1 MLFIALEILFT
12 DDALVAKELD
22 KALVAKDAVP
32 SNDPVNAVEVTDVNP
47 ASVVAVPPKLIPVL
61 PTVIELFAKLA
72 LVIPAVPL
80 KLALV
85 NPEIEPPKVIVPVD
99 VIVPPVNV
107 IPDTDPAVA
116 TEVTPIPPTTLP
128 AVVAKE
134 AVPNKDPVNAVE
146 VTEVSP
152 ASVVAVA
159 PRLIDVLPTV
169 IALFAKFAFVIPAVP
184 LKLALV
190 NPEIDPPKVIVPVLV
205 IVPPVKVMPET
216 VPAVATEV
224 TPLFTTLVAHEAVP
238 NKDPVYPPVELTL
251 PVTVND
257 PVITAEPVNGKADVA
272 APEPVATVIGK
283 VVPSPF
289 VKVIVFDDTDAVI
302 KLLPTKEAVNAKE
315 LVIAL
320 DELIANEAD
329 VAKDALIEV
338 VANELD
344 KALVANDAVPNNEP
358 VIPAVTFNEPVTV
371 APPESTIRPFFI
383 LNSFGII

>member
-1 MLFIALEILFT
+1 LLFIALEILFT
-12 DDALVAKELD
+12 DEALVAKELD

-32 SNDPVNAVEVTDVNP
+32 SNDPVNAIEVTDVNP

-190 NPEIDPPKVIVPVLV
+190 NPEIDPPRVIVPVLV

-238 NKDPVYPPVELTL
+238 NRDPVYPPVELTL

-257 PVITAEPVNGKADVA
+257 PVIIAEPVNGNGDPP

-289 VKVIVFDDTDAVI
+289 VKVIVFEDTEAVI
-302 KLLPTKEAVNAKE
+302 KLLPTNEAVNANE
-315 LVIAL
+315 LLIAL
-320 DELIANEAD
+320 DELIE
-329 VAKDALIEV
+329 KDAD
-338 VANELD
+338 VANELLN
-344 KALVANDAVPNNEP
+344 ALVANDAVPNNEP
-358 VIPAVTFNEPVTV
+358 VIPAVTFNEPVIV